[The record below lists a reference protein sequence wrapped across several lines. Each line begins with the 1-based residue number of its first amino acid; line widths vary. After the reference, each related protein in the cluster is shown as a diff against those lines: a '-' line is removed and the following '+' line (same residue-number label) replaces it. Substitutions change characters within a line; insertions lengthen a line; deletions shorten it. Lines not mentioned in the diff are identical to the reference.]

1 MYAELSWLA
10 QRRKAVRQILDT
22 LLVEMVVTILVL
34 LYMLIMFINLSM
46 GSLDVEAMADV
57 IVAPPPPP
65 PAPGADEIPGCMTT
79 PIELLFNVLDLIF
92 FTVFLVEILFRLFG
106 FGVNYLRDW
115 INAID
120 AVVVVVSF
128 VLALVPCI
136 DGPWGL
142 LRVVR
147 FLRFAVVINKLQRSR
162 EAAAMA
168 RKRAMYRKLGAPVER
183 VLDFLSDFRTRMR
196 LKKDQESLSWMMEA
210 RAARRRP
217 PARPHPTHPRTP
229 PPSPH
234 PPPPPAS
241 DAMPAHHHTPQVIAG
256 DELYNIPELDDE
268 LVRQIGGGASEG
280 GADTDISRWLSS
292 ETGLKRKNERRSSG
306 GDVSLP
312 SVVGGGGASSSKER
326 RMSASGADAAGNL
339 WADVVLSED
348 QVAATLKTLWG
359 PPRPPARPRR
369 LRLPPRR
376 RCSPP
381 PPPQARRRGAS
392 TSSAS
397 RRS

>member
-1 MYAELSWLA
+1 MDWFVASANAAASRISAASSSRKVAGVFSPATTRRCLPIRAQRRTARPLVRITMYAELSWLA

-196 LKKDQESLSWMMEA
+196 LKGPESLSWMMEV
-210 RAARRRP
+210 RRP
-217 PARPHPTHPRTP
+217 PIRPR
-229 PPSPH
+229 PH
-234 PPPPPAS
+234 PPPTRARRPRPSTIAARLRAARPP
-241 DAMPAHHHTPQVIAG
+241 PQPQVIAG
-256 DELYNIPELDDE
+256 DEL
-268 LVRQIGGGASEG
+268 
-280 GADTDISRWLSS
+280 
-292 ETGLKRKNERRSSG
+292 
-306 GDVSLP
+306 
-312 SVVGGGGASSSKER
+312 
-326 RMSASGADAAGNL
+326 
-339 WADVVLSED
+339 
-348 QVAATLKTLWG
+348 
-359 PPRPPARPRR
+359 
-369 LRLPPRR
+369 
-376 RCSPP
+376 
-381 PPPQARRRGAS
+381 
-392 TSSAS
+392 
-397 RRS
+397 

>member
-217 PARPHPTHPRTP
+217 RA
-229 PPSPH
+229 PH
-234 PPPPPAS
+234 PPVHAAALAQPA
-241 DAMPAHHHTPQVIAG
+241 T
-256 DELYNIPELDDE
+256 
-268 LVRQIGGGASEG
+268 
-280 GADTDISRWLSS
+280 
-292 ETGLKRKNERRSSG
+292 
-306 GDVSLP
+306 
-312 SVVGGGGASSSKER
+312 
-326 RMSASGADAAGNL
+326 AA
-339 WADVVLSED
+339 
-348 QVAATLKTLWG
+348 
-359 PPRPPARPRR
+359 R
-369 LRLPPRR
+369 LRRHAR
-376 RCSPP
+376 
-381 PPPQARRRGAS
+381 PPPQPPGDRGRRTVQHPRARR
-392 TSSAS
+392 
-397 RRS
+397 

>member
-1 MYAELSWLA
+1 MAASVTLRWRVFSPA
-10 QRRKAVRQILDT
+10 TRRRAPRAAPAGATIGPHQHVRRA
-22 LLVEMVVTILVL
+22 LVARAAPEGGAADPRHAARRDGRGRSSL

-147 FLRFAVVINKLQRSR
+147 FLRFCRRHQQ
-162 EAAAMA
+162 AAALA
-168 RKRAMYRKLGAPVER
+168 RGGGDGA
-183 VLDFLSDFRTRMR
+183 
-196 LKKDQESLSWMMEA
+196 EA
-210 RAARRRP
+210 RDVPEARRAGRARPRLPLRLPHAHAVEEGPGEFIVDDGGARRIRRP
-217 PARPHPTHPRTP
+217 PARAP
-229 PPSPH
+229 PPPTRARRRPRPTATAARLRRRRPPPH
-234 PPPPPAS
+234 PP
-241 DAMPAHHHTPQVIAG
+241 G
-256 DELYNIPELDDE
+256 D
-268 LVRQIGGGASEG
+268 RG
-280 GADTDISRWLSS
+280 
-292 ETGLKRKNERRSSG
+292 RRTVQHPG
-306 GDVSLP
+306 
-312 SVVGGGGASSSKER
+312 
-326 RMSASGADAAGNL
+326 
-339 WADVVLSED
+339 
-348 QVAATLKTLWG
+348 
-359 PPRPPARPRR
+359 
-369 LRLPPRR
+369 
-376 RCSPP
+376 
-381 PPPQARRRGAS
+381 ARRRVSPPDRRRRERGRRGHRHFALALVRDGAQ
-392 TSSAS
+392 AEE
-397 RRS
+397 

>member
-1 MYAELSWLA
+1 M
-10 QRRKAVRQILDT
+10 
-22 LLVEMVVTILVL
+22 
-34 LYMLIMFINLSM
+34 
-46 GSLDVEAMADV
+46 
-57 IVAPPPPP
+57 
-65 PAPGADEIPGCMTT
+65 
-79 PIELLFNVLDLIF
+79 
-92 FTVFLVEILFRLFG
+92 
-106 FGVNYLRDW
+106 
-115 INAID
+115 
-120 AVVVVVSF
+120 
-128 VLALVPCI
+128 
-136 DGPWGL
+136 
-142 LRVVR
+142 
-147 FLRFAVVINKLQRSR
+147 
-162 EAAAMA
+162 
-168 RKRAMYRKLGAPVER
+168 
-183 VLDFLSDFRTRMR
+183 
-196 LKKDQESLSWMMEA
+196 
-210 RAARRRP
+210 
-217 PARPHPTHPRTP
+217 
-229 PPSPH
+229 
-234 PPPPPAS
+234 
-241 DAMPAHHHTPQVIAG
+241 IAG

-312 SVVGGGGASSSKER
+312 SVVGGGASSSKER
-326 RMSASGADAAGNL
+326 RMSAGGADSAGNL

-397 RRS
+397 RLS

>member
-210 RAARRRP
+210 RAARRRRRPRP
-217 PARPHPTHPRTP
+217 PTAARLRRHARPP
-229 PPSPH
+229 PH
-234 PPPPPAS
+234 
-241 DAMPAHHHTPQVIAG
+241 PQVIAG

>member
-196 LKKDQESLSWMMEA
+196 LKKDQESLSWMMVA
-210 RAARRRP
+210 RAAP
-217 PARPHPTHPRTP
+217 P
-229 PPSPH
+229 
-234 PPPPPAS
+234 
-241 DAMPAHHHTPQVIAG
+241 I
-256 DELYNIPELDDE
+256 
-268 LVRQIGGGASEG
+268 
-280 GADTDISRWLSS
+280 
-292 ETGLKRKNERRSSG
+292 
-306 GDVSLP
+306 
-312 SVVGGGGASSSKER
+312 
-326 RMSASGADAAGNL
+326 
-339 WADVVLSED
+339 
-348 QVAATLKTLWG
+348 
-359 PPRPPARPRR
+359 RR
-369 LRLPPRR
+369 L
-376 RCSPP
+376 
-381 PPPQARRRGAS
+381 Q
-392 TSSAS
+392 
-397 RRS
+397 

>member
-217 PARPHPTHPRTP
+217 RA
-229 PPSPH
+229 PH
-234 PPPPPAS
+234 PPVHAAALAPPAT
-241 DAMPAHHHTPQVIAG
+241 AARLRRRPTHHHNPQVIAG

-326 RMSASGADAAGNL
+326 RMSAGGADSAGNL

-359 PPRPPARPRR
+359 PSRPPARPRR

-397 RRS
+397 RLS

>member
-128 VLALVPCI
+128 VPVSYTH
-136 DGPWGL
+136 
-142 LRVVR
+142 LR
-147 FLRFAVVINKLQRSR
+147 
-162 EAAAMA
+162 
-168 RKRAMYRKLGAPVER
+168 
-183 VLDFLSDFRTRMR
+183 
-196 LKKDQESLSWMMEA
+196 
-210 RAARRRP
+210 
-217 PARPHPTHPRTP
+217 
-229 PPSPH
+229 
-234 PPPPPAS
+234 
-241 DAMPAHHHTPQVIAG
+241 AH
-256 DELYNIPELDDE
+256 
-268 LVRQIGGGASEG
+268 
-280 GADTDISRWLSS
+280 
-292 ETGLKRKNERRSSG
+292 ET
-306 GDVSLP
+306 
-312 SVVGGGGASSSKER
+312 
-326 RMSASGADAAGNL
+326 
-339 WADVVLSED
+339 
-348 QVAATLKTLWG
+348 
-359 PPRPPARPRR
+359 
-369 LRLPPRR
+369 
-376 RCSPP
+376 
-381 PPPQARRRGAS
+381 
-392 TSSAS
+392 
-397 RRS
+397 